1 MIIIGRPEFYTSPNM
16 KTVGLMLQLTR
27 APWSTGMAV
36 IMDSGFYV
44 LRGLLEMRKRG
55 VYGNV
60 LIKKRCY
67 WPRGFMEV
75 P

>member
-1 MIIIGRPEFYTSPNM
+1 MGRTEFDTHTNM
-16 KTVGLMLQLTR
+16 KTVGLMLRITR
-27 APWSTGMAV
+27 ALWSSGKAV

-44 LRGLLEMRKRG
+44 LRGLLDMRKRG

>member
-1 MIIIGRPEFYTSPNM
+1 MGGTEFDTHTNM
-16 KTVGLMLQLTR
+16 KMVGLMLRITR
-27 APWSTGMAV
+27 DLWSSGKAV

-44 LRGLLEMRKRG
+44 LRGLLDMRKRG